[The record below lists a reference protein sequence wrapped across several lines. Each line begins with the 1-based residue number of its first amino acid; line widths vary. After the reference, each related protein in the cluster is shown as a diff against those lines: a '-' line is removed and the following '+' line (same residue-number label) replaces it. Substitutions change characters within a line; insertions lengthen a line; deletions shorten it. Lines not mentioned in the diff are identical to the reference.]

1 MVLHNILFVP
11 FWFAQICM
19 YGRESDRHTEKE
31 RYDLLKKVTVHANKG
46 GNVVIQ
52 ADGQENLPQKDG
64 FILYPN
70 HQGLYDTLAFL
81 ESCDRPF
88 SVVMKKEVQNVPF
101 LKQVFR
107 AMRAI
112 PIDRDDVKEAMRTI
126 LQVAKEVQEGRNYII
141 YAEGTRSKKGN
152 ELLDFKGGSFKAAMR
167 AKCPIVPVALLD
179 AYKPFDTNTIEK
191 TVVQVHYLPPL
202 YYEDYKDMKS
212 VEIAALVKKMIG
224 EKIAECME
232 ENNGET
238 SHGTSASEQ

>member
-179 AYKPFDTNTIEK
+179 AYKPFDTNTTEK

-212 VEIAALVKKMIG
+212 MEIAALVKKMIG

-232 ENNGET
+232 DNHEET
-238 SHGTSASEQ
+238 SHGTPASEQ